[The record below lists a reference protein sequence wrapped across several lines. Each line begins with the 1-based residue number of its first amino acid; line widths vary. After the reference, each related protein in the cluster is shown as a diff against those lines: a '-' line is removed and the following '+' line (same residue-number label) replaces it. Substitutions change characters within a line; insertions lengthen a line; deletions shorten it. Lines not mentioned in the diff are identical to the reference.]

1 MDATNVPQGRRDRKV
16 SQVRRVSQD
25 LQDLQVR
32 VDHLENKA
40 LRESQDLK
48 VRVDHLENK
57 ALRENQALQDL
68 LVRLESVL
76 VNAQQFWYQK
86 TTLLKWMIIILGL
99 IVMDRL
105 LSLSPLIAEIVTKLL

>member
-1 MDATNVPQGRRDRKV
+1 MIAKNVPQDHQALQDLKENQDLKVRKV
-16 SQVRRVSQD
+16 RLDQKD

-32 VDHLENKA
+32 VEKLENKA
-40 LRESQDLK
+40 LQ
-48 VRVDHLENK
+48 
-57 ALRENQALQDL
+57 ENQALQDL

-76 VNAQQFWYQK
+76 ANAQQHWYHK

-105 LSLSPLIAEIVTKLL
+105 LSLYPQIAPIVMKLL

>member
-1 MDATNVPQGRRDRKV
+1 MDATNAP
-16 SQVRRVSQD
+16 QVRRVSRVQKDLLD
-25 LQDLQVR
+25 LQ
-32 VDHLENKA
+32 
-40 LRESQDLK
+40 

-99 IVMDRL
+99 IVLDRL
-105 LSLSPLIAEIVTKLL
+105 LSLSPQIAEIVMKLL